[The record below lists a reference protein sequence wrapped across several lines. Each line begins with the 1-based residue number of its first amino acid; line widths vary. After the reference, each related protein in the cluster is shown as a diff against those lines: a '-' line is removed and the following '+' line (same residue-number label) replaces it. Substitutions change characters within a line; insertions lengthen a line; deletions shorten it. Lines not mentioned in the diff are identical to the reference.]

1 MNSMKIALVGY
12 GKMGKA
18 VEQEAQLRGHEIVL
32 RADKDQ
38 LDSALALQANQCDC
52 FIEFS
57 HPEAAVGNFKALLST
72 GIPIVTGTTGWLGDL
87 AQVEKAVLENDGAL
101 LYSSNFSPGVNML
114 FKLNQRLA
122 AMMNGYP
129 DFDVMVEEAHHRHK
143 KDAPSGTALSLAHQ
157 ILDGLDRK
165 SGIAHA
171 DLQHRPPNAEEL
183 SVAYTRAG
191 EIIGKHKVSYVNEI
205 ECLSIS
211 HEAYNRRGFALGAVL
226 AAEWLAGKKGLYQF
240 IDIFEG

>member
-1 MNSMKIALVGY
+1 MTALKIALVGY

-18 VEQEAQLRGHEIVL
+18 VEQEALLRGHEIVL
-32 RADKDQ
+32 RADKDNM
-38 LDSALALQANQCDC
+38 DAALALRPQQCDC

-57 HPEAAVGNFKALLST
+57 HPEAAVANFKALFAT
-72 GIPIVTGTTGWLGDL
+72 GVPVVTGTTGWL
-87 AQVEKAVLENDGAL
+87 AQLDEVKQALEATNGAFL
-101 LYSSNFSPGVNML
+101 HSSNFSPGVNML

-122 AMMNGYP
+122 AMMNRYP

-157 ILDGLDRK
+157 ILEGLERK
-165 SGIAHA
+165 DAIAHA
-171 DLQHRPPNAEEL
+171 DLQHRPPKPEEL

-191 EIIGKHKVSYVNEI
+191 EIIGKHKVSYVNDI

-226 AAEWLAGKKGLYQF
+226 AAEWLVGKKGSHEF